1 MTAMAHS
8 PSRHLVSRV
17 VVSLTDQV
25 ASVKEASLWS
35 MSAAETEQT
44 LVALTRLT
52 AQVAELELRVAE
64 HAGSI
69 GVGDARGATSTA
81 VWWAHTTRQTRLE
94 AHRKMRL
101 ALGLEHFP
109 VVRDALAAGDL
120 TLEQATVIVRVLD
133 ELNPDL
139 DHAVQAQAQA
149 RLVVLAREHD
159 ARSLRILGR
168 RILDVLDPAAAD
180 EAEAKTLAEEDRKA
194 NATTRLTMSEDGHG
208 RVHGRFIISAAQG
221 AMLKKLLLGLAA
233 PKHVAATQGAGAER
247 APGPERLGR
256 AFGELI
262 ERYPADK
269 VPAAGGVNATV
280 VVTMDLATLLGSL
293 KAASLDTGEKIS
305 ADQARR
311 LACEAG
317 IIPAVLGGA
326 SQVLDLGRRRR
337 FHTESQRIALA
348 LEQGGCTA
356 EGCDWPPGMCHA
368 HHEVPW
374 SRGGPTTVRQG
385 RLLCLRHHARA
396 HDPDFTMTKL
406 PGGKVDFTRRT

>member
-1 MTAMAHS
+1 MTAMAHT

-17 VVSLTDQV
+17 VASLAEQV

-64 HAGSI
+64 HAGSV
-69 GVGDARGATSTA
+69 GVGDAQGATSTA
-81 VWWAHTTRQTRLE
+81 AWWAHATRQTRLE

-120 TLEQATVIVRVLD
+120 TVEQATVIVRVLD

-139 DHAVQAQAQA
+139 DCEVQAQAQA
-149 RLVVLAREHD
+149 RLVVLAREYD

-168 RILDVLDPAAAD
+168 RILEVLDPVAAD
-180 EAEAKTLAEEDRKA
+180 EAEAKKLAEEDRKA
-194 NATTRLTMSEDGHG
+194 NATARLTMSQDGHG
-208 RVHGRFIISAAQG
+208 RVNGRFTISAAQG

-233 PKHVAATQGAGAER
+233 PKHVAATQGAGVER

-280 VVTMDLATLLGSL
+280 VVTMDLATLLGGL
-293 KAASLDTGEKIS
+293 RAASLDTGERIS

-337 FHTESQRIALA
+337 FHTESQRVALA

-368 HHEVPW
+368 HHELPW

-385 RLLCLRHHARA
+385 RLLCPRHHSRA
-396 HDPDFTMTKL
+396 HDPEFEMSKL
-406 PGGKVDFTRRT
+406 PGGKVAFTRRT